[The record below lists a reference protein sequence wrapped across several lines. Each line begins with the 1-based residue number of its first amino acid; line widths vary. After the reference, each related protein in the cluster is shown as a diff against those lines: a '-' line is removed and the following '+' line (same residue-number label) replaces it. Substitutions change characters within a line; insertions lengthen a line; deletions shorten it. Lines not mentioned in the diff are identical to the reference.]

1 MKSLRTSV
9 ARRPLA
15 WPLLLSV
22 LLWVFAALSVA
33 AAVTGSE
40 RKNVKV
46 VLETTAGDIT
56 IRLYDDTPVHRDNF
70 IRLVEQGFYDSL
82 LIHRVIED
90 FMIQTGDPASR
101 HAAPGEK
108 LGEGGPGYTLPAEIN
123 LPYNYHRRGAVAAAR
138 EPDDVNPEWR
148 SSGSQFYIVWGKS
161 CYGSEMKRV
170 RSYVYERTGGL
181 AEFTPAMLADYS
193 SLGGAPH
200 LDGQYTVF
208 GEVCA
213 GLKVVGKIQKVA
225 TDANDRPRRD
235 VRILRAYI
243 KEK

>member
-1 MKSLRTSV
+1 MKPLFTST
-9 ARRPLA
+9 ARHLSFR
-15 WPLLLSV
+15 PLLLSA
-22 LLWVFAALSVA
+22 LWCVMVALPLCAFSA
-33 AAVTGSE
+33 SPE

-46 VLETTAGDIT
+46 VLQTTAGDIT

-70 IRLVEQGFYDSL
+70 IRLVEQGYYDSL

-90 FMIQTGDPASR
+90 FMIQTGDPDSR
-101 HAAPGEK
+101 HAAPGDT

-138 EPDDVNPEWR
+138 EPDEVNPEWR

-161 CYGSEMKRV
+161 CYGSEMKRI
-170 RSYVYERTGGL
+170 RQYVYDRTGGL

-193 SLGGAPH
+193 AYGGAPH

-225 TDANDRPRRD
+225 TDANDRPLRD